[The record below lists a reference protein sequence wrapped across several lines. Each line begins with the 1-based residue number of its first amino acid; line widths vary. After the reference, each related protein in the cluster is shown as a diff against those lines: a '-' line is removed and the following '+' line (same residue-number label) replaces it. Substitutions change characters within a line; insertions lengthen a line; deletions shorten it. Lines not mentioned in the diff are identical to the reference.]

1 MKLRV
6 VWITP
11 KSRSRE
17 PAYDALTRE
26 YVNRISKY
34 QFIAAADL
42 PSEGALLKLVEQSVG
57 RTKPLLVVL
66 DTRGKEMTSEQL
78 AEFIEAQHSAD
89 VQQLIF
95 AIGPAD
101 GFSDAARQAA
111 NKIVSL
117 GQMTLPHEL
126 ARVVL
131 LEQIYRA
138 FTIIRKHPY
147 HCGH

>member
-6 VWITP
+6 VWITAKP
-11 KSRSRE
+11 RSKE

-26 YVNRISKY
+26 YVGRISKY
-34 QFIAAADL
+34 QSIEVADL
-42 PSEGALLKLVEQSVG
+42 PSESALLKMLQQSAA
-57 RTKPLLVVL
+57 RTKPLLLLL
-66 DTRGKEMTSEQL
+66 DTRGKEMSSEQF

-101 GFSDAARQAA
+101 GFSDAARRAA

>member
-1 MKLRV
+1 VKLRV
-6 VWITP
+6 VWIAP
-11 KSRSRE
+11 KSRSKE

-26 YVNRISKY
+26 YVNRVSKY
-34 QFIAAADL
+34 QAIEASDL
-42 PSEGALLKLVEQSVG
+42 PSEDALLKVVEQSTG
-57 RTKPLLVVL
+57 RTRPLLVL
-66 DTRGKEMTSEQL
+66 LESRGKEMTSEQF

-101 GFSDAARQAA
+101 GFSDGARNLA

-117 GQMTLPHEL
+117 GKMTLPHEL

-138 FTIIRKHPY
+138 FTIIRKHPS